1 MPTPFSQLTK
11 EKETCH
17 SVDLDFKHFMYTLYL
32 YYTICFVLVI
42 LLFLMN
48 SDQFSILLILKSFL
62 LESMEV
68 LVNASQGPNTLGS
81 MVFAT

>member
-1 MPTPFSQLTK
+1 
-11 EKETCH
+11 
-17 SVDLDFKHFMYTLYL
+17 
-32 YYTICFVLVI
+32 
-42 LLFLMN
+42 MN

-81 MVFAT
+81 MVIAT